1 LIASFIITL
10 RETLEAALIVGIILS
25 YLARTKQTRYN
36 FVVYLGVIAGIG
48 VSIIGAFLF
57 VTLAGGF
64 SGRAEE
70 IFEGVATLVGAILLT
85 TMILWMMKQ
94 KHIAKELEQKVAI
107 ELDEA
112 HKLGLFSLVFVSV
125 LREGIETVIFLG
137 AASFVSTDNTLF
149 GAFAGILVAIILG
162 YVIFAGA
169 VKINIKKFFNVTSI
183 VLIFFAAGLVAYG
196 IHELQEAGVIPI
208 IIEHVWDINPPL
220 NPDGSYPLLHEN
232 GYIGSILK
240 GLLGYNGN
248 PSLIEVLGYS
258 VYLVLVFGLWK
269 LEWGD
274 QLKQGGHTQTS
285 TAIRF
290 A

>member
-1 LIASFIITL
+1 
-10 RETLEAALIVGIILS
+10 
-25 YLARTKQTRYN
+25 
-36 FVVYLGVIAGIG
+36 
-48 VSIIGAFLF
+48 
-57 VTLAGGF
+57 
-64 SGRAEE
+64 
-70 IFEGVATLVGAILLT
+70 
-85 TMILWMMKQ
+85 MILWMMKQ

-112 HKLGLFSLVFVSV
+112 HKLGLFSLVFISV

-137 AASFVSTDNTLF
+137 AASFVSTDNALL
-149 GAFAGILVAIILG
+149 GASAGILVAIIIG
-162 YVIFAGA
+162 YVIFAGS

-196 IHELQEAGVIPI
+196 IHELQEAGVVPI

-248 PSLIEVLGYS
+248 PSLIEVLSYS

-269 LEWGD
+269 LERSD
-274 QLKQGGHTQTS
+274 QLKKVENIKAS
-285 TAIRF
+285 KAM
-290 A
+290 